1 LKINIFTIA
10 LCCVLPIVLS
20 FQTAKTS
27 KWEPAIQA
35 FEAEDREQFPPQGG
49 VLFVGSSSIRRWD
62 TLKQDMAPLP
72 VIHRGFGGAQM
83 SDVLEY
89 FHRLVLPYHPAD
101 IVIYVGGNDINGG
114 KSPGQV
120 FGDFRKFFA
129 RVHEAFPNTR
139 IHVVSMKPSIK
150 RKTSLPVLLR
160 ANALIEGFCASDD
173 RLHFLDVLNP
183 MLNTNGEPRPEL
195 YVEDL
200 LHMTAEGYAIWTG
213 IIKPHLQSVR

>member
-1 LKINIFTIA
+1 
-10 LCCVLPIVLS
+10 
-20 FQTAKTS
+20 
-27 KWEPAIQA
+27 
-35 FEAEDREQFPPQGG
+35 
-49 VLFVGSSSIRRWD
+49 
-62 TLKQDMAPLP
+62 
-72 VIHRGFGGAQM
+72 
-83 SDVLEY
+83 
-89 FHRLVLPYHPAD
+89 
-101 IVIYVGGNDINGG
+101 
-114 KSPGQV
+114 
-120 FGDFRKFFA
+120 
-129 RVHEAFPNTR
+129 
-139 IHVVSMKPSIK
+139 MKPSIK